1 MADIATD
8 QIEDGQEPELEQDE
22 HDEQDD
28 GQEPDD
34 PQESTDEGFEGDF
47 DPKRARR
54 TIDRLR
60 QENKQLKAK
69 PKDADVQR
77 ENLQLRAALKLGV
90 PESFASRLRGETVEE
105 MIEDAGE
112 LLDALGVKGGEKDD
126 TALRA
131 PRREP
136 RRRLSGGSQ
145 PAKEPEM
152 SADDIVNAAIGN

>member
-1 MADIATD
+1 MADEATD
-8 QIEDGQEPELEQDE
+8 QVDEGQEPELEE

-28 GQEPDD
+28 GQEPEGQ
-34 PQESTDEGFEGDF
+34 QEGDEKGFEGDF

-105 MIEDAGE
+105 MIDDAAE
-112 LLDALGVKGGEKDD
+112 LLDALGVKSGERDD
-126 TALRA
+126 SAQRA

-152 SADDIVNAAIGN
+152 SADDIVNAAFGN